1 MRHRISLG
9 GLVVSLAAMVLLGS
23 GCADEADTT
32 LAGSTTDQP
41 TTTTSARPTTTTE
54 AATTTEEET
63 TTTTEPP
70 TTTTTTEPPTTTS
83 TEATTTT
90 EESTTTT
97 EDTTTTEQAAQDVY
111 AVGETAHTGVFDVT
125 VHQVVSPWESGN
137 EFEVPLPGRH
147 FVAVEAS
154 LVNVDGAEV
163 EVWSSLLGAEVT
175 DSQGRPWETAFAGFD
190 LPMLDGDVGLGMT
203 RRGWVV
209 FEVADDAT
217 GLLLRIAGSPTA
229 TGSLFDLGV

>member
-1 MRHRISLG
+1 MRHRISTG
-9 GLVVSLAAMVLLGS
+9 GGVAAVAAVVLMAS

-32 LAGSTTDQP
+32 LSASTTEQA
-41 TTTTSARPTTTTE
+41 TTTTTERPTTTTE
-54 AATTTEEET
+54 ATTTTTTEATTTTREATTTTTEATTTTEEET
-63 TTTTEPP
+63 TTTEG
-70 TTTTTTEPPTTTS
+70 
-83 TEATTTT
+83 AI
-90 EESTTTT
+90 
-97 EDTTTTEQAAQDVY
+97 QDVY

-137 EFEVPLPGRH
+137 EFEVPLPGHH

-163 EVWSSLLGAEVT
+163 EVWSSLLGAELT
-175 DSQGRPWETAFAGFD
+175 DSQGRPWDIAFAGLD

-217 GLLLRIAGSPTA
+217 ELLLRMAGNPTA